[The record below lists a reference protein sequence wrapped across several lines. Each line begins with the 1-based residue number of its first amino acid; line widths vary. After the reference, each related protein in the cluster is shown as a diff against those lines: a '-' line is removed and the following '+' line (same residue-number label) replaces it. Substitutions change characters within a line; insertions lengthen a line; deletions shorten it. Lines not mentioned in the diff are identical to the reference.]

1 MAQNWVIWD
10 EHVHQ
15 TERVF
20 KDATHSGSLEHPPP
34 VIHTHTHANEVKSL
48 FLSSNEGWY
57 TKSLGAALP
66 GFVGVNGAECSGLL
80 EKRITDICRASTSM

>member
-1 MAQNWVIWD
+1 MPQNWVIWD

-34 VIHTHTHANEVKSL
+34 VIHTHANEVKSL
-48 FLSSNEGWY
+48 FSSPNEGWY

-66 GFVGVNGAECSGLL
+66 GLVGVNGADRSGLL
-80 EKRITDICRASTSM
+80 EKHVADIRRASISM